1 MDLNEFL
8 SKTLEN
14 QRTANSLLERIA
26 EGVED
31 LVAKGVHVTNFTLP
45 ENFELKAVGDIVH
58 ATGEAAAATDEG
70 EAEAKAK
77 AEAEAKAKAKKKAEA
92 EAKAKAE
99 AEAEAKAKAEAEA
112 EAEAEAKAKAKAE
125 AEPSSKKYTADDA
138 RKALKTFAAI
148 EGNEAAMA
156 LLESLG
162 VASVSELA
170 EKGSDAIG
178 ELIEKVGK

>member
-1 MDLNEFL
+1 MDINEFL

-58 ATGEAAAATDEG
+58 ATGEAAAATDED

-77 AEAEAKAKAKKKAEA
+77 AEAEAKAKKKAEA

-99 AEAEAKAKAEAEA
+99 AEAEAKAKAEAE
-112 EAEAEAKAKAKAE
+112 AKAKAE

-156 LLESLG
+156 LLESMG
-162 VASVSELA
+162 VASISELA

>member
-45 ENFELKAVGDIVH
+45 DNFELKAVGDIVH
-58 ATGEAAAATDEG
+58 ATGEAAAATDED
-70 EAEAKAK
+70 EAAKAK
-77 AEAEAKAKAKKKAEA
+77 AEAEAKAKAKAEAEAKAKKKAEA

-99 AEAEAKAKAEAEA
+99 AEAEAKAKAEAE
-112 EAEAEAKAKAKAE
+112 AKAKAE

>member
-1 MDLNEFL
+1 MDINEFL

-45 ENFELKAVGDIVH
+45 DNFELKAVGDIVH

-99 AEAEAKAKAEAEA
+99 AEAEAKAKAEAE
-112 EAEAEAKAKAKAE
+112 AKAKAE

>member
-1 MDLNEFL
+1 MDINEFL

-45 ENFELKAVGDIVH
+45 DNFELKAVGDIVH
-58 ATGEAAAATDEG
+58 ATGEAAAATDED
-70 EAEAKAK
+70 EAAKAK

-99 AEAEAKAKAEAEA
+99 AEAAEAEAKAKAEAES
-112 EAEAEAKAKAKAE
+112 
-125 AEPSSKKYTADDA
+125 SSKKYTADDA

-148 EGNEAAMA
+148 EGNEAAMT

-162 VASVSELA
+162 VASISELA